1 MLRRFSTLPN
11 LLNKN
16 LQPKYI
22 PSTPILPEIE
32 NEIYKYKIMN
42 DYNHI
47 PSIIN
52 GKIHYEG
59 EYREVLSPYDNEYF
73 SSKFHYT
80 PEKLLKKASYRHKKA
95 KEHWNN
101 IKFEDRMEIFLKAA
115 DKIEHKYYNQ
125 LIATTILG
133 QNKTP
138 FEAELDT
145 ICELADFLRFNVEYI
160 YQMLNK
166 QPISPEGYK
175 MFHNIYH

>member
-22 PSTPILPEIE
+22 PSTPILPEID

-52 GKIHYEG
+52 GKIYYEG
-59 EYREVLSPYDNEYF
+59 EYREVLSPYDNDYF

-80 PEKLLKKASYRHKKA
+80 PEKLLKKQVTDIKKQ
-95 KEHWNN
+95 KNTG
-101 IKFEDRMEIFLKAA
+101 II
-115 DKIEHKYYNQ
+115 
-125 LIATTILG
+125 
-133 QNKTP
+133 
-138 FEAELDT
+138 
-145 ICELADFLRFNVEYI
+145 
-160 YQMLNK
+160 
-166 QPISPEGYK
+166 
-175 MFHNIYH
+175 